1 MRFKTLDV
9 NNIHEV
15 LIDLKIETNQDGGQI
30 EMQLKIDFRLRRTV
44 FFRMSDPENIVS
56 ELEIAS
62 MWSRSRHMSTS
73 GFSSRHIEN

>member
-15 LIDLKIETNQDGGQI
+15 LIGLKIETNQDGGQI

-44 FFRMSDPENIVS
+44 FFRMPDPENIVS
-56 ELEIAS
+56 ELEIAFLC
-62 MWSRSRHMSTS
+62 
-73 GFSSRHIEN
+73 GL